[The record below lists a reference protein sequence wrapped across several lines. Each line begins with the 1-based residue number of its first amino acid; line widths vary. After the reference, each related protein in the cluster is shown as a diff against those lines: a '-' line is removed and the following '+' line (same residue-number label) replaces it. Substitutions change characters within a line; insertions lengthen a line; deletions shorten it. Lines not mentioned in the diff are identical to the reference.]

1 MLALLMPI
9 TLSNEARDMKSKFM
23 LVIAAGFGL
32 AMMGL
37 QGCFYSSPTPA
48 YGGYYGAPN
57 SYSGPAYRRYGNNVA
72 TCNARNGACVVCASD
87 GHHCHA
93 VR

>member
-1 MLALLMPI
+1 
-9 TLSNEARDMKSKFM
+9 MKSKIR
-23 LVIAAGFGL
+23 LIIAAIFGL

-48 YGGYYGAPN
+48 YGGYYGTPN
-57 SYSGPAYRRYGNNVA
+57 YYSGPAYRSYGSVA
-72 TCNARNGACVVCASD
+72 GPCNPRNGTCMVCDSD